1 MIFSPSNNFD
11 ERTTPIEMLVLH
23 YTGMRTFQDALDRL
37 RDPEAKVSA
46 HYVIDETGEI
56 YQLTDEEKRAW
67 HAGVSTW
74 RKKTDINSRSIG
86 IEIVNPGHEFGYTPF
101 PDEQIKSVI
110 DLCQGV
116 ISRHNILSE
125 NIVGH
130 SDIAPSRKKDPGELF
145 PWKVLAENNI
155 GFWTDEFEQPLL
167 SCEEMLAEIGYDIS
181 DKSAALTAFQRRFY
195 PQSLQNNT
203 DKTKERLA
211 AVFRLYKGR

>member
-56 YQLTDEEKRAW
+56 YQLVDEEKRAW

-86 IEIVNPGHEFGYTPF
+86 IEIVNPGHEFGYSPF
-101 PDEQIKSVI
+101 PDKQIDAVA
-110 DLCQGV
+110 DLCQAV
-116 ISRHNILSE
+116 MARHDIRPE

-130 SDIAPSRKKDPGELF
+130 SDIAPMRKKDPGELF
-145 PWKVLAENNI
+145 PWKTLAKNGI
-155 GFWTDEFEQPLL
+155 GLWTEEFEQPLL
-167 SCEEMLAEIGYDIS
+167 SCQEMLAAIGYDTT
-181 DKSAALTAFQRRFY
+181 DENAALTAFQRRFY
-195 PQSLQNNT
+195 PQSLQNDT
-203 DKTKERLA
+203 DKTKERLT
-211 AVFRLYKGR
+211 AVFHLYEGR